1 MLQADRWP
9 ANCVRMCLC
18 TWYVHGC
25 VHLDHWHGRPCTV
38 MCQRLTQPR
47 LHTKCVKCANTRP
60 TYVVSYTPIHPAACA
75 CRISLS
81 CSVSATFSGLVNFFN
96 VMGWRHL
103 CLSNKR
109 VISTSSNGYIVS
121 AFHTLILVL
130 IPRSV
135 SHIQCCTEYN
145 ATLKH
150 LVAIWRNFACKC
162 ASAFCGKRQWRGV
175 YTKFESLESIP
186 RFVQVFAYS
195 QVYENRLSRLQGVD

>member
-1 MLQADRWP
+1 
-9 ANCVRMCLC
+9 MCLC

-25 VHLDHWHGRPCTV
+25 VHLDHWHGRSCTV
-38 MCQRLTQPR
+38 MRQRLTQPR
-47 LHTKCVKCANTRP
+47 LHTKCVKCANTHP
-60 TYVVSYTPIHPAACA
+60 TYVVSYTPVHPAACA

-81 CSVSATFSGLVNFFN
+81 CSVSATFSGLVYFFFN

-109 VISTSSNGYIVS
+109 AISTSPNGYIVS

-130 IPRSV
+130 IPRLV
-135 SHIQCCTEYN
+135 SRIRCCTECN

-150 LVAIWRNFACKC
+150 LVAIWRNFPFKC
-162 ASAFCGKRQWRGV
+162 TSAFCAKRQWRGV
-175 YTKFESLESIP
+175 YTKFKSLESIR

-195 QVYENRLSRLQGVD
+195 QLMKIVC